1 MHEDEEMRLTRSKQ
15 LEDEHRV
22 RSCTGIVLLLAAFAC
37 LCISASASTMEED
50 ADHWIKEGYKQ
61 MWKGS
66 FSQANESFEK
76 ALQIYDQAIATRPGD
91 INATLNATNK
101 KILLLVKLGRFDE
114 AISTLD
120 STIKSY
126 PENLKAW
133 KIKGFSL
140 INIAE
145 KSIAESSE
153 AENGTVG
160 SNTTELDGRYN
171 QSLQAFQRALDL
183 DPDDADAWRGRALA
197 YSGLKD
203 HDEALK
209 ASDKAVEIDPGYGQ
223 AWLDRGILLLEM
235 GRTEEAL
242 FALDRALSIQPDNLD
257 ALSIKAEALT
267 VLGRYQEAEAAFYQ
281 AMDMDSERYETGDSE
296 VDWLL

>member
-1 MHEDEEMRLTRSKQ
+1 MRLTRSKQ
-15 LEDEHRV
+15 LEDEYRV
-22 RSCTGIVLLLAAFAC
+22 RRCTDIILLLAAFAC
-37 LCISASASTMEED
+37 LCISASASTMEEN

-66 FSQANESFEK
+66 FAQANESFEK
-76 ALQIYDQAIATRPGD
+76 ALQIYDQAIESRPGD

-101 KILLLVKLGRFDE
+101 KVLLLVKLERFDE

-120 STIKSY
+120 SAIESNQEN
-126 PENLKAW
+126 PEAW

-153 AENGTVG
+153 AENKTAGG
-160 SNTTELDGRYN
+160 STAELYGIYN

-183 DPDDADAWRGRALA
+183 DPDDAEAWRGRALA

-203 HDEALK
+203 YDEALK

-235 GRTEEAL
+235 GRAEEAL

-257 ALSIKAEALT
+257 ALSIKAEAFT
-267 VLGRYQEAEAAFYQ
+267 VLGRYQEAEAAFDL
-281 AMDMDSERYETGDSE
+281 AMDMNSRTYETGDSD
-296 VDWLL
+296 VDWLMDI

>member
-1 MHEDEEMRLTRSKQ
+1 M
-15 LEDEHRV
+15 
-22 RSCTGIVLLLAAFAC
+22 
-37 LCISASASTMEED
+37 
-50 ADHWIKEGYKQ
+50 
-61 MWKGS
+61 
-66 FSQANESFEK
+66 
-76 ALQIYDQAIATRPGD
+76 LQPLSI
-91 INATLNATNK
+91 
-101 KILLLVKLGRFDE
+101 
-114 AISTLD
+114 LD

-126 PENLKAW
+126 PENPEAW
-133 KIKGFSL
+133 KIKGFAL

-145 KSIAESSE
+145 KKITESSE
-153 AENGTVG
+153 AENGTVW

-183 DPDDADAWRGRALA
+183 DPDDAEAWRGRALA

-223 AWLDRGILLLEM
+223 AWLDRGILLREM
-235 GRTEEAL
+235 GRAEEAL

>member
-1 MHEDEEMRLTRSKQ
+1 MRLTRSKQ
-15 LEDEHRV
+15 LEDEYRV
-22 RSCTGIVLLLAAFAC
+22 RRCTDIILLLAAFAC

-76 ALQIYDQAIATRPGD
+76 ALQIYDQAIAARPGD

-101 KILLLVKLGRFDE
+101 KVLLLVKLERFDE

-120 STIKSY
+120 STMESN
-126 PENLKAW
+126 PENPEAW

-145 KSIAESSE
+145 KKITESSE
-153 AENGTVG
+153 AENGTVW
-160 SNTTELDGRYN
+160 SNTAELDGIYN

-183 DPDDADAWRGRALA
+183 DPDDAEAWRGRACLL
-197 YSGLKD
+197 YTSP
-203 HDEALK
+203 
-209 ASDKAVEIDPGYGQ
+209 SPR
-223 AWLDRGILLLEM
+223 DR
-235 GRTEEAL
+235 
-242 FALDRALSIQPDNLD
+242 D
-257 ALSIKAEALT
+257 
-267 VLGRYQEAEAAFYQ
+267 
-281 AMDMDSERYETGDSE
+281 
-296 VDWLL
+296 

>member
-1 MHEDEEMRLTRSKQ
+1 M
-15 LEDEHRV
+15 EDEHRV
-22 RSCTGIVLLLAAFAC
+22 RSCNGIILLLAAFAC

-76 ALQIYDQAIATRPGD
+76 ALQIYDQAIASRPGD

-101 KILLLVKLGRFDE
+101 KVLLLVKLERFDE
-114 AISTLD
+114 AISILD

-126 PENLKAW
+126 PENPEAW

-145 KSIAESSE
+145 KSIAESNE
-153 AENGTVG
+153 AENNEAKNITAEN
-160 SNTTELDGRYN
+160 NTAEFNSIYN

-183 DPDDADAWRGRALA
+183 DPDDAEAWRGRALA

-235 GRTEEAL
+235 GRAEEAL

-267 VLGRYQEAEAAFYQ
+267 FLGRYQEAEAAFYQ

>member
-1 MHEDEEMRLTRSKQ
+1 MRLTRSKQ
-15 LEDEHRV
+15 LEDEYRV
-22 RSCTGIVLLLAAFAC
+22 RSCTGIILLLAAFAC
-37 LCISASASTMEED
+37 LCISTSASTMEED

-61 MWKGS
+61 IWKGS
-66 FSQANESFEK
+66 FAQANESFEK
-76 ALQIYDQAIATRPGD
+76 ALQIYDQAIESRPGD

-101 KILLLVKLGRFDE
+101 KVLLLAKLERFDE

-120 STIKSY
+120 SAIESY
-126 PENLKAW
+126 PENPEAW
-133 KIKGFSL
+133 KIRGFAL

-153 AENGTVG
+153 AENKTAGG
-160 SNTTELDGRYN
+160 STAELYGIYN
-171 QSLQAFQRALDL
+171 QSLQAFQRAMDL
-183 DPDDADAWRGRALA
+183 DPDDAEAWRGRALA

-209 ASDKAVEIDPGYGQ
+209 ASDKAVEIDPGSGQ

-235 GRTEEAL
+235 GRAEEAIG
-242 FALDRALSIQPDNLD
+242 ALNRALAIQPDNLD

-281 AMDMDSERYETGDSE
+281 AMDMDSERYETGDSD

>member
-1 MHEDEEMRLTRSKQ
+1 MMP
-15 LEDEHRV
+15 
-22 RSCTGIVLLLAAFAC
+22 
-37 LCISASASTMEED
+37 
-50 ADHWIKEGYKQ
+50 
-61 MWKGS
+61 
-66 FSQANESFEK
+66 
-76 ALQIYDQAIATRPGD
+76 RPGGEE
-91 INATLNATNK
+91 T
-101 KILLLVKLGRFDE
+101 
-114 AISTLD
+114 
-120 STIKSY
+120 
-126 PENLKAW
+126 
-133 KIKGFSL
+133 
-140 INIAE
+140 
-145 KSIAESSE
+145 
-153 AENGTVG
+153 
-160 SNTTELDGRYN
+160 
-171 QSLQAFQRALDL
+171 
-183 DPDDADAWRGRALA
+183 LA